1 MLTKIISG
9 GQTGADR
16 AALDFAIKQNIPHG
30 GRVPKGR
37 IAEDGRIP
45 DRYQLREMHSSS
57 YSARTEQ
64 NVKDADGTLIISHG
78 RLRGGS
84 SYTGSMARKHKR
96 PLLHLDMDRLEVHE
110 AAERVQEWLEANHIR
125 VLNVAGPR
133 QSTDP
138 DIYDT
143 TMRVLEATLTTFFR

>member
-1 MLTKIISG
+1 MVKKIISG

-16 AALDFAIKQNIPHG
+16 AALDFAIRHGIPHG

-37 IAEDGRIP
+37 KAEDGRVP
-45 DRYQLREMHSSS
+45 DIYKVREMASSS

-64 NVKDADGTLIISHG
+64 NALDADGTLIISHG
-78 RLRGGS
+78 RLTGGS
-84 SYTGSMARKHKR
+84 SYTAWMARKHGR
-96 PLLHLDMDRLEVHE
+96 PLLHLDMAQVQVHE
-110 AAERVQEWLEANHIR
+110 AAQRLRAWLDANSIR

-133 QSTDP
+133 HSTDP

-143 TMRVLEATLTTFFR
+143 TMRVLEATVG